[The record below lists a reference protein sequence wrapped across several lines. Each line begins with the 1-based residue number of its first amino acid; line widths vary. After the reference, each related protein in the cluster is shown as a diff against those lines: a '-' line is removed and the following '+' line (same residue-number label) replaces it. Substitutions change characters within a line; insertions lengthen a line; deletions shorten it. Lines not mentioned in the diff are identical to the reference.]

1 MEQAVLEST
10 PFPDKTFPINVFFC
24 SHDEQPIHIHWHA
37 HIEWI
42 YVVSGRAR
50 LQIDASFTEIHSED
64 LIFVNANQI
73 HGVTSL
79 EKGTTLIA
87 IVSNESLIRNSH
99 LDSTESKYIVPIIN
113 RDISLPN
120 IVKGE
125 ESTEIRALI
134 NDLIREFTLKNVGY
148 ELIIKSKIF
157 HILGLMFRNYYKLIK
172 QNQKIL
178 NRGPDVPEEFR
189 LLLKYLESNYVRG
202 ICIKDA
208 ATMIN
213 ISPSHFYRLFKKI
226 TGKTLIEYINNLRI
240 YGAESLLVNSNM
252 SISEIAERVGFGSST
267 YFGKVFRE
275 SKFISPAQYRKMNKD
290 DFHLLAR
297 DN

>member
-1 MEQAVLEST
+1 MRQAVLEST
-10 PFPDKTFPINVFFC
+10 PLDKTFPINVFFC
-24 SHDEQPIHIHWHA
+24 NHDEQPIHIHWHA

-42 YVVSGRAR
+42 YVVTGRAR
-50 LQIDASFTEIHSED
+50 LQIDANFSEIHSED
-64 LIFVNANQI
+64 LVFVNANQI

-79 EKGTTLIA
+79 EKGTALIA
-87 IVSNESLIRNSH
+87 IVSNESLIRNFH

-113 RDISLPN
+113 RDIIFPN

-125 ESTEIRALI
+125 EATEIRALI

-148 ELIIKSKIF
+148 ELIVKSKIF
-157 HILGLMFRNYYKLIK
+157 HILGLMFRNYYKLVE
-172 QNQKIL
+172 QNPKIL
-178 NRGPDVPEEFR
+178 NRGPVPEEFR
-189 LLLKYLESNYVRG
+189 ILLKYLESNYVRG

-208 ATMIN
+208 AAMIN

-240 YGAESLLVNSNM
+240 YGAETLLVNSDL
-252 SISEIAERVGFGSST
+252 SISEIAERVGFGSAT

-275 SKFISPAQYRKMNKD
+275 SKFISPAKYRKMA
-290 DFHLLAR
+290 H
-297 DN
+297 DNSKINR